1 MRPLVRLAVTI
12 AKWPLLKFFLEYL
25 SGFLAMR
32 LSVKLFI
39 VHICLLGCMSCGD
52 RKKLVDIGVEQQI
65 LHIAN
70 GNEIADIDPQI
81 TTGMPENR
89 VIVALSEGLTLK
101 DPRTLKVIPGV
112 AERWEVSSDGMTYK
126 FFIRENAKWSN
137 GDDLTANDF
146 VQSWRRSFLPA
157 LGNQYASSLYVIKN
171 AQAFHEGKVTFDQ
184 VGVKALDQKT
194 LEVQLIAPTSYFLQ
208 LLDHHSAFPVHIPTI
223 EKFGAI
229 DERGTKWT
237 RPENFVGN
245 GPFVPKTWTP
255 NKYIS
260 VTKNPYYWDSGSVKL
275 NEIRFYP
282 IEKYSVEER
291 MYRAGQVHIT
301 YYLPRDKL
309 PIYRE
314 KNDGVL
320 RSFPNFAT
328 YFYRFNN
335 TIKPLNDLRV
345 RKALAYS
352 IDRHKIVEFVTKFG
366 QKPAYALTPPDPNT
380 YTPKAKMPYDPE
392 LARQLLAEAGFPGGA
407 GFPKLSIAFNTN
419 DEHEKIAVAIQQM
432 WKKELGIEVALD
444 NVEWK
449 VFLDRERQL
458 DYEIDRASWYG
469 DYLDPNTFLEM
480 FTTGNGNNKTGFSNV
495 KYDALIRNAALETS
509 VEKRMDYFQQAEAIL
524 VDEVP
529 ILPIYT
535 YHWNRLVS
543 NSVKGWYNN
552 PMDYFSYKN
561 VYLEK

>member
-1 MRPLVRLAVTI
+1 MTPKNERLLLHSNFFSGYLTMKVSIQLLVA
-12 AKWPLLKFFLEYL
+12 
-25 SGFLAMR
+25 
-32 LSVKLFI
+32 SVCVLMCI
-39 VHICLLGCMSCGD
+39 SCGD
-52 RKKLVDIGVEQQI
+52 RKKLVDYGTEQQI
-65 LHIAN
+65 LHIGN
-70 GNEIADIDPQI
+70 GSEIADIDPQI

-89 VIVALSEGLTLK
+89 VITAISEGLTLK
-101 DPRTLKVIPGV
+101 DPSTLKVIPGV
-112 AERWEVSSDGMTYK
+112 AERWEVSPDGMTYT

-137 GDDLTANDF
+137 GDDLTADDF

-157 LGNQYASSLYVIKN
+157 LGNQYASSLFVIKN
-171 AQAFHEGKVTFDQ
+171 AREFYEGKISFDQ
-184 VGVKALDQKT
+184 VGVKALDRKT
-194 LEVQLIAPTSYFLQ
+194 LEVQLIAPTPYFLQ
-208 LLDHHSAFPVHIPTI
+208 LLDHHSAFPVHISTI
-223 EKFGAI
+223 EKYGAI

-245 GPFVPKTWTP
+245 GPFVPKEWTP

-260 VTKNPYYWDSGSVKL
+260 VTKNPYYWDADKVRL

-291 MYRAGQVHIT
+291 MYRAGQLHIT

-309 PIYRE
+309 PIYRA

-352 IDRHKIVEFVTKFG
+352 IDRQKIVEFVTKFG
-366 QKPAYALTPPDPNT
+366 QKPAYALTPPDPNS
-380 YTPKAKMPYDPE
+380 YIPNAKMPYDPK
-392 LARQLLAEAGFPGGA
+392 LARKLLAEAGFPGGV
-407 GFPKLSIAFNTN
+407 GFPTMSIAFNTN

-432 WKKELGIEVALD
+432 WKKELGINILLD

-480 FTTGNGNNKTGFSNV
+480 FTTGNGNNKTGFSNST
-495 KYDALIRNAALETS
+495 YDELIRKAALEIS
-509 VEKRMDYFQQAEAIL
+509 PEKRMNYFQQADAIL

-543 NSVKGWYNN
+543 TSVKGWQDN
-552 PMDYFSYKN
+552 PMDYFSFKN

>member
-1 MRPLVRLAVTI
+1 MKFYSGCLAMKLCVRLLVI
-12 AKWPLLKFFLEYL
+12 
-25 SGFLAMR
+25 S
-32 LSVKLFI
+32 
-39 VHICLLGCMSCGD
+39 ICLLICASCSD
-52 RKKLVDIGVEQQI
+52 RKKLVDYGVEQQI
-65 LHIAN
+65 LHIGN
-70 GNEIADIDPQI
+70 GSEIADIDPQI

-89 VIVALSEGLTLK
+89 VITAISEGLTLK
-101 DPRTLKVIPGV
+101 DPKTLKVIPGV
-112 AERWEVSSDGMTYK
+112 AERWEISADGMTYT
-126 FFIRENAKWSN
+126 FYIRENAKWSN

-157 LGNQYASSLYVIKN
+157 LGNQYASSLFVIKN
-171 AQAFHEGKVTFDQ
+171 ARAFYEGTVGFDQ
-184 VGVKALDQKT
+184 VGVKALDRKT
-194 LEVQLIAPTSYFLQ
+194 LQVQLIAPTSYFLQ
-208 LLDHHSAFPVHIPTI
+208 LLDHHSAFPVHISTI
-223 EKFGAI
+223 EKYGAI

-245 GPFVPKTWTP
+245 GAFVPKEWTP

-260 VTKNPYYWDSGSVKL
+260 VAKNPYYWDADKVRL

-291 MYRAGQVHIT
+291 MYRAGQLHVT

-309 PIYRE
+309 PLYHA

-352 IDRHKIVEFVTKFG
+352 IDRQKIVEFVTKFG
-366 QKPAYALTPPDPNT
+366 QKPAYALTPPDPNS
-380 YTPKAKMPYDPE
+380 YIPKAKMPYDPE
-392 LARQLLAEAGFPGGA
+392 LARQLLSEAGFPGGA

-432 WKKELGIEVALD
+432 WKKELGITVALD

-480 FTTGNGNNKTGFSNV
+480 FTTGNGNNKTGFTNAT
-495 KYDALIRNAALETS
+495 YDELIRKAALETS
-509 VEKRMDYFQQAEAIL
+509 AEKRMSYFQQADAIL

-543 NSVKGWYNN
+543 NSVKGWQDN
-552 PMDYFSYKN
+552 PMDYFSFKN